1 MDFPNDKS
9 YKINKIA
16 ITTIFVISLVVVL
29 SGFPGTGGT
38 EPKSSVS
45 AEPKSSVSAEPKRV
59 TKAEADEFMRNRM
72 YQINQTLMKTKEA
85 DYNGTTLYLY
95 MSVAEN
101 GMTCISTVSELALEV
116 LAADCGETYRKIDE
130 WNAIR

>member
-1 MDFPNDKS
+1 MKRS
-9 YKINKIA
+9 
-16 ITTIFVISLVVVL
+16 FVFSLVCFFVL
-29 SGFPGTGGT
+29 SSCG

-45 AEPKSSVSAEPKRV
+45 AKPKRV

-101 GMTCISTVSELALEV
+101 GMTCISTISELKLEV
-116 LAADCGETYRKIDE
+116 LAADCGETYRKIAE

>member
-1 MDFPNDKS
+1 M
-9 YKINKIA
+9 
-16 ITTIFVISLVVVL
+16 V
-29 SGFPGTGGT
+29 
-38 EPKSSVS
+38 
-45 AEPKSSVSAEPKRV
+45 
-59 TKAEADEFMRNRM
+59 
-72 YQINQTLMKTKEA
+72 Q
-85 DYNGTTLYLY
+85 LYIY